1 MIRVEELRRQVV
13 LGFRQKESSLSI
25 QTLRRL
31 LRR

>member
-13 LGFRQKESSLSI
+13 LGLRQRESSPSI